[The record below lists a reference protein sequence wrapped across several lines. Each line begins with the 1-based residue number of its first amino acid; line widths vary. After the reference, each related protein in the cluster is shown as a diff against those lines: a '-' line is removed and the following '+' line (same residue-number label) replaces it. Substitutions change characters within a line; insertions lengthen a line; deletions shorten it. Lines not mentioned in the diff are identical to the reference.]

1 MLFNSILRKIEK
13 MNDITP
19 TDRSSIMESVLV
31 KGDLS
36 KLTPQERN
44 DYYLAVCRSLG
55 LNPLTKPL
63 DYIVLSGKTVLY
75 AKRDAADQLRKLNG
89 VSIEITDKHF
99 QDGLIVVTVKATDK
113 TGRIDSDMG
122 VVPMP
127 KGADEIRSNAILKAV
142 TKAKR
147 RVTLSICGLGFL
159 DESEV
164 ESIPQR
170 ERLEPEHEAEIA
182 QLEEGEDKDPRE
194 IAMESAAKKGMKN
207 LQAIWRDMPN
217 EDRRRLQPHLAKYKA
232 LAAEAD
238 EAK

>member
-1 MLFNSILRKIEK
+1 
-13 MNDITP
+13 MNDIATA
-19 TDRSSIMESVLV
+19 DRSAIMESVLV

-44 DYYLAVCRSLG
+44 DYYLAVCKSLG

-159 DESEV
+159 DESEI
-164 ESIPQR
+164 ESIGDRRTFQETPQT
-170 ERLEPEHEAEIA
+170 EPDEGEPKDEAEIRMEAAA
-182 QLEEGEDKDPRE
+182 Q
-194 IAMESAAKKGMKN
+194 KG
-207 LQAIWRDMPN
+207 
-217 EDRRRLQPHLAKYKA
+217 
-232 LAAEAD
+232 
-238 EAK
+238 